1 MWLAVESASFNWG
14 TACTWLLG
22 LLSSLKYIL
31 FVLQINLCTQKKM
44 CLLCIY
50 LSLISGFSP
59 WRRISHKFAFVY
71 LLTGCSSRPFSFENI
86 CSLSWWYCWHS
97 SKKNFILVVFFFNL
111 YFWTGQH
118 HIFEYFRLTALFKNW
133 KLFQKWLKM
142 CLQNYFHFPHRK
154 WKETKLLS
162 LST

>member
-97 SKKNFILVVFFFNL
+97 SKKCFTVSVGSPHLQAGVIDKPMGCKWQFK
-111 YFWTGQH
+111 YD
-118 HIFEYFRLTALFKNW
+118 LF
-133 KLFQKWLKM
+133 
-142 CLQNYFHFPHRK
+142 
-154 WKETKLLS
+154 S
-162 LST
+162 LSWACNLDPSLKPHLKCFGMKGL